1 MVESRLAHS
10 ASRSGA
16 NNVELS
22 PVGDYRRG
30 DCLIHPKFTLIP
42 FLFVTLIL
50 NPSCWTFT
58 SSIPKSSHPTGGAG
72 VPQPGLR
79 RRQHGSDPHTAHACR
94 EDLHL
99 QLQATAAGG
108 GQGCSH
114 SCRDA
119 PGATPS
125 HHRERLGKRHH
136 SHEEQKRKKK
146 KINMFFKNPT
156 PGHFGTVYHGYFTD
170 HNNREIHCAVKSLN
184 SE

>member
-10 ASRSGA
+10 ASRSGS

-30 DCLIHPKFTLIP
+30 DCLIRPKFTLIL
-42 FLFVTLIL
+42 FLFATLIL

-58 SSIPKSSHPTGGAG
+58 SSIPKSSHPTGGTG
-72 VPQPGLR
+72 VPQPGLC

-125 HHRERLGKRHH
+125 HHRERQGSAITHMKKEKEKKNEHVFLK
-136 SHEEQKRKKK
+136 SHCRSFRNCLPRLLHRPQQQR
-146 KINMFFKNPT
+146 NPLRCQV
-156 PGHFGTVYHGYFTD
+156 F
-170 HNNREIHCAVKSLN
+170 E
-184 SE
+184 